1 MASAAIRVLV
11 LDDDGVVRHNL
22 CAFLEDEGFVVL
34 SAESG
39 EAALRL
45 LEREAVDI
53 GVIDIR
59 LPGLD
64 GEAVILRAHARA
76 PGMQFLIHTGS
87 RNYHPSEEI
96 SAAGLRPGDV
106 FLKPLRDMSE
116 IAQAIRRKVGG

>member
-1 MASAAIRVLV
+1 MAGAAPRVLV
-11 LDDDGVVRHNL
+11 VDDDRVVRHNL
-22 CAFLEDEGFVVL
+22 CAFLEDEGLVVL

-64 GEAVILRAHARA
+64 GEAVILQAHARA
-76 PGMQFLIHTGS
+76 PAMRFLIHTGS
-87 RNYHPSEEI
+87 RNYQPSPEI
-96 SAAGLRPGDV
+96 LAAGVGPRDV
-106 FLKPLRDMSE
+106 FLKPLLDMSD
-116 IAQAIRRKVGG
+116 IARAIRRKAGG